1 MFWHVKTSNGAFE
14 GVMSAGDVIAR
25 IQSGRLRSDSLVKQD
40 GTDRWLP
47 IGDQSEFQEA
57 VAGRAKSEY
66 QEAIAGRAKST
77 SAGAT
82 VGADPPSTLSAHA
95 TIQYDPAVIREF
107 AKALYD
113 EADALSFRA
122 GVRGFLLGGALAG
135 GMSLVGFHDQTAAF
149 VGGIV
154 GGAVGY
160 VIGVGGAA
168 AQAFSLRLQAQMA
181 LCQVEIERNT
191 GSGRI

>member
-1 MFWHVKTSNGAFE
+1 MHWHVMTSNGVFE
-14 GVMSAGDVIAR
+14 GVMSVEDVIAR

-57 VAGRAKSEY
+57 IAGRAKSEF
-66 QEAIAGRAKST
+66 QEAVAGRAKAT

-82 VGADPPSTLSAHA
+82 VGAVPPSTLPAH
-95 TIQYDPAVIREF
+95 TGIQYDPAVIRDF

-122 GVRGFLLGGALAG
+122 GVKGFLLGGALAG
-135 GMSLVGFHDQTAAF
+135 GMSLIGFHDQTAAF
-149 VGGIV
+149 VGGLV

-160 VIGVGGAA
+160 AIGVGGAA

-191 GSGRI
+191 RNG